1 MKKKLSLKKLSLL
14 SVALMVAI
22 MAVVFFKSG
31 DNFKVSAATKHN
43 NVATSAK
50 SGKKIRYKIQMSTN
64 YYIPSI
70 TKKGVLH
77 YTLNGWKDT
86 LEQDM
91 VQTDSYSYGS
101 GVFTTY
107 YTYETII
114 TVNEGDVV
122 DYCFK
127 FITTKD
133 TEGWINNENNN
144 FQVKVLASNV
154 PCSYTVEYDRP
165 YHEASAID
173 YVDLC
178 YTLDEWKSTKYSRME
193 FHSVVV
199 NGNPVRNYF
208 STTVHGYET
217 DSLEYCF
224 RILKCTG
231 EQVWDNNNGYN
242 YRVSP
247 IYQPK

>member
-14 SVALMVAI
+14 SVVLMVAI

-43 NVATSAK
+43 NVATSTK

-107 YTYETII
+107 YTYETIV
-114 TVNEGDVV
+114 TVNEGDTI

-127 FITTKD
+127 FLTWQD
-133 TEGWINNENNN
+133 REGWINNETLRRNHD
-144 FQVKVLASNV
+144 K
-154 PCSYTVEYDRP
+154 Y
-165 YHEASAID
+165 
-173 YVDLC
+173 C
-178 YTLDEWKSTKYSRME
+178 Y
-193 FHSVVV
+193 F
-199 NGNPVRNYF
+199 
-208 STTVHGYET
+208 
-217 DSLEYCF
+217 
-224 RILKCTG
+224 
-231 EQVWDNNNGYN
+231 
-242 YRVSP
+242 
-247 IYQPK
+247 